1 MPDINS
7 IFYIKSSESPIFR
20 ESYESLKAI
29 IKRIW
34 GEDIG
39 VYGTVQESDISREQ
53 GRVEGSMT
61 FKPYF
66 VLRPNSCEDNFESY
80 NTFVLKKYGTEP
92 KKASNG
98 YYYSMHLKPVK
109 LICSCSFYCQ
119 SVDDALKFMSTWSF
133 NAREMTFT
141 LDVGGIEVDIH
152 VTVESAINMPS
163 RDLSGPNPMRLE
175 TNLTLH
181 TYVGNVYKIRSYY
194 TLILRLILS
203 KMFQLKTSWKLRRL
217 IQKRQKLRSKSLYCK
232 VGDLLYF
239 VVFQYFYY
247 ITELGNV

>member
-39 VYGTVQESDISREQ
+39 VYGTVQEPDISREQ

-181 TYVGNVYKIRSYY
+181 TYVGNVYKNPELLNLSTEVNIVKNVSIKDFLEIKETNPEEAKNYIVNPY
-194 TLILRLILS
+194 TA
-203 KMFQLKTSWKLRRL
+203 K
-217 IQKRQKLRSKSLYCK
+217 
-232 VGDLLYF
+232 
-239 VVFQYFYY
+239 
-247 ITELGNV
+247 